1 MSIDSL
7 LFNENNNKEEEE
19 FRHKK
24 NKSELKDYIKS
35 NQESK
40 GKIII
45 ITDKDFHK
53 KKHKKNNSD
62 YFPKENKTQKNFF
75 ENDILAPIEIKNLKN
90 LTVSNFKTIN
100 DNSKKYIH
108 LLICRKY
115 MNIPIRNTF
124 IKERALSFHE
134 KQIPERY
141 NSNVSFVNDT
151 KQSSS
156 KKNRDYLFGKKV
168 NDFTRSN
175 VHLKGIMSRI
185 IGNRNKYLI
194 NSNNNQFNQFI
205 KIQNINSANN
215 QD

>member
-175 VHLKGIMSRI
+175 VHLEGIMSRI